1 MLSVVIPT
9 LNAEAELVRTF
20 VSLVP
25 AAAEGVVREVVV
37 VDGGSVDGTEQ
48 VVDAAGARLLR
59 VPEGS
64 GQRMAAGAAAVE
76 RGAWLM
82 FLNAG
87 TVLEPGWAAEV
98 QAFIERVARAG
109 RADDCAAVFRYAL
122 DDFGWR
128 ARTSELGATLRCRL
142 LALPYGNQGLILS
155 RGFYDR
161 LGGHRSV
168 PVLEDVDL
176 VRRIGR
182 SRLVFLR
189 SSAVSSTAPD
199 KRLSP
204 VQTARRNLA
213 RIGVGTLRLPP
224 RVLTRLH
231 GT

>member
-37 VDGGSVDGTEQ
+37 VDGGSTDGTEQ
-48 VVDAAGARLLR
+48 VADAAGARLLR
-59 VPEGS
+59 VPGES
-64 GQRMAAGAAAVE
+64 GQRMAAGALAAE
-76 RGAWLM
+76 RGTWLM
-82 FLNAG
+82 FLPAG

-98 QAFIERVARAG
+98 QAFVERATRAG
-109 RADDCAAVFRYAL
+109 RADERAAVFRHAL

-128 ARTSELGATLRCRL
+128 ARVSEMGALLRCRL

-161 LGGHRSV
+161 LGGHRAV
-168 PVLEDVDL
+168 PVLEDVDI

-182 SRLVFLR
+182 GRLVFLR
-189 SSAVSSTAPD
+189 ATAVGSAAPD
-199 KRLSP
+199 TRTGP
-204 VQTARRNLA
+204 VQAARRTLA